1 MRHLPEQPLLSM
13 VSKNNPVSSGECLSN
28 QTTGPERD
36 EVKHG
41 ERVGNSGG
49 EVEEDMERLYQ
60 TESVRKILVRETQK
74 QHTIHIL

>member
-1 MRHLPEQPLLSM
+1 MR
-13 VSKNNPVSSGECLSN
+13 
-28 QTTGPERD
+28 
-36 EVKHG
+36 HG